1 MHGPSR
7 ESDVI
12 CFGCYNDIDDEDPRC
27 CDKCGLPLC
36 NNESCQDSEQHQPE
50 CNFLCSVLPNGE
62 GRKITMD
69 LLNDIP
75 LLHEVV
81 LVLRCL
87 RLRDTNVFGWLNF
100 TSLQSH
106 LEMREETELGE
117 RAENVAKFIL
127 ERSVTMYLRN
137 N

>member
-1 MHGPSR
+1 
-7 ESDVI
+7 
-12 CFGCYNDIDDEDPRC
+12 
-27 CDKCGLPLC
+27 
-36 NNESCQDSEQHQPE
+36 
-50 CNFLCSVLPNGE
+50 
-62 GRKITMD
+62 MD

-127 ERSVTMYLRN
+127 ERSVLMYLRN
-137 N
+137 IYIIHVFHQNTSKRFLSGLVI